1 MELNILL
8 ILKWLLSGLGLVCFG
23 WLVEDRKSLKHK
35 VEKLEERVCSV
46 DKRQGVIK
54 NKVDNIEST
63 TSSLID
69 AKLEP
74 IHVSLELLTQSI
86 TLMRQDVLSLLNKI
100 EDRQTQH
107 DKHD

>member
-8 ILKWLLSGLGLVCFG
+8 ILKWLLSGLGLICFG
-23 WLVEDRKSLKHK
+23 WLVEDRKTLKSK
-35 VEKLEERVCSV
+35 VDKLEDRLTIVE
-46 DKRQGVIK
+46 KRQGIIK

-100 EDRQTQH
+100 EDRQTQQ

>member
-23 WLVEDRKSLKHK
+23 WLVEDRKTLKSK
-35 VEKLEERVCSV
+35 VDKLEERLGVV
-46 DKRQGVIK
+46 EKRQSIIK
-54 NKVDNIEST
+54 NKVDNIESN
-63 TSSLID
+63 TSFLID

-74 IHVSLELLTQSI
+74 IHTSLELLTQSI

-100 EDRQTQH
+100 EDRQIQQ

>member
-1 MELNILL
+1 MN
-8 ILKWLLSGLGLVCFG
+8 V
-23 WLVEDRKSLKHK
+23 VE
-35 VEKLEERVCSV
+35 
-46 DKRQGVIK
+46 KRQGIIK
-54 NKVDNIEST
+54 NKVDNIESN

-74 IHVSLELLTQSI
+74 IHTSLELLTQSI

-100 EDRQTQH
+100 EDRQIQQ

>member
-8 ILKWLLSGLGLVCFG
+8 ILKWLLSGLGLICFG
-23 WLVEDRKSLKHK
+23 WLVEDRKTLKSK
-35 VEKLEERVCSV
+35 VDKLEERVCGV
-46 DKRQGVIK
+46 EKRQGTIRSK
-54 NKVDNIEST
+54 IDNIESS

-100 EDRQTQH
+100 EDRQAQH

>member
-23 WLVEDRKSLKHK
+23 WLVEDRKTLKYK
-35 VEKLEERVCSV
+35 VDKLEERLGVV
-46 DKRQGVIK
+46 EKRQSIIK

-86 TLMRQDVLSLLNKI
+86 TLIQHIQLIQCLLF
-100 EDRQTQH
+100 
-107 DKHD
+107 

>member
-8 ILKWLLSGLGLVCFG
+8 ILKWLLSGLGLICFG
-23 WLVEDRKSLKHK
+23 WLVEDRKTLKSK
-35 VEKLEERVCSV
+35 VDKLEDRLTIVE
-46 DKRQGVIK
+46 KRQGIIK

-100 EDRQTQH
+100 EDRQAQH

>member
-8 ILKWLLSGLGLVCFG
+8 ILKWALSGLGLICFG
-23 WLVEDRKSLKHK
+23 WLVEDRKTLKSK
-35 VEKLEERVCSV
+35 VDKLEERVCGV
-46 DKRQGVIK
+46 EKRQGIIRSK
-54 NKVDNIEST
+54 IDNIESS

>member
-8 ILKWLLSGLGLVCFG
+8 ILKWLLSGLGLICFG
-23 WLVEDRKSLKHK
+23 WLVEDRKTLKSK
-35 VEKLEERVCSV
+35 VDKLEERVCSV
-46 DKRQGVIK
+46 DKRQGIIK

-100 EDRQTQH
+100 EDRQARH

>member
-8 ILKWLLSGLGLVCFG
+8 ILKWLLSGLGLICFG
-23 WLVEDRKSLKHK
+23 WLVEDRKTLKSK
-35 VEKLEERVCSV
+35 VEKLEERLWVV
-46 DKRQGVIK
+46 EKRQGVIK

-63 TSSLID
+63 TSSIID

-74 IHVSLELLTQSI
+74 THVSLELLTQSI
-86 TLMRQDVLSLLNKI
+86 TLMWQDVLSLLNKI
-100 EDRQTQH
+100 EDRQAQH

>member
-8 ILKWLLSGLGLVCFG
+8 ILKWLLSGLGLICFG
-23 WLVEDRKSLKHK
+23 WLVEDRKTLKSK
-35 VEKLEERVCSV
+35 IDKLEDRVNVVEK
-46 DKRQGVIK
+46 RQSIIK

-69 AKLEP
+69 AKLVP

-100 EDRQTQH
+100 EDRQTQQ